1 MKKSFVI
8 LAGLSA
14 VMLAQRIRTVF
25 GILEGNPP
33 TYASTGLYYRQ
44 ESGTPPG
51 YMVSSLFGT
60 LFGVEPFGTDLA
72 YDPKTKLLFV
82 IGGGPNAFTWNGS
95 VHALDVWRSIV
106 PLPVRL
112 SNIGAR
118 RLAVKDT
125 LLLVT
130 RNKPPYFTAYRI
142 RYNAAQ
148 NILSLDSLWSPS
160 HFLLR
165 NVPDGILVWGDTA
178 FIAVSYHPTS
188 YSPDSI
194 VLAINLRTRQVVGSW
209 QVYPNPLELVR
220 IKDSV
225 YVACY
230 GNFTS
235 NLRIARIFPSSS
247 SVVIRDAGYVSYGGF
262 ATDTS
267 GSKDTILFWSLDGA
281 LRAFDVRSGQTS
293 STPYFG
299 LASSGPSLNP
309 TAILWAG
316 SHLHMGFT
324 NYTDTSLIVLR
335 DPIYN
340 PAPPHLDS
348 VFGVPGRRG
357 IGYPGIRR
365 FIYVEDD
372 TSRGISTFYSHAQAS
387 GSQLW
392 YNAVS
397 NTLYWEAQAPEAT
410 LIVCNALGQVIFRN
424 KGVRG
429 QISLEGVAGGVYIG
443 ILVEPEGKQRIL
455 RFYKP

>member
-1 MKKSFVI
+1 MKKHFII
-8 LAGLSA
+8 LVGLSA
-14 VMLAQRIRTVF
+14 VLSAQRVRAVF
-25 GILEGNPP
+25 GILEGNST
-33 TYASTGLYYRQ
+33 TYGSTGLYYRK
-44 ESGTPPG
+44 ESGAPPVS
-51 YMVSSLFGT
+51 MVSSFFGT
-60 LFGVEPFGTDLA
+60 LFGVEAFGTDLA

-82 IGGGPNAFTWNGS
+82 IGGGPNISTWNGS
-95 VHALDVWRSIV
+95 VHALDIWRSMV
-106 PLPVRL
+106 PLPVSL

-142 RYNAAQ
+142 RYNDAQ
-148 NILSLDSLWSPS
+148 NILNLDSLWSPS
-160 HFLLR
+160 HPLLR

-178 FIAVSYHPTS
+178 FIAISYHPTS
-188 YSPDSI
+188 YSPDSL

-209 QVYPNPLELVR
+209 QVYPNPTELLR
-220 IKDSV
+220 IKDSL

-230 GNFTS
+230 GDFMS
-235 NLRIARIFPSSS
+235 NLRIARILPSSS
-247 SVVIRDAGYVSYGGF
+247 SVLIRDAGYASYGGF

-267 GSKDTILFWSLDGA
+267 GKKDTILFWSSDGA

-293 STPYFG
+293 STPYLG
-299 LASSGPSLNP
+299 LASSGSPFLP

-340 PAPPHLDS
+340 PVPPHLDS

-372 TSRGISTFYSHAQAS
+372 TSRGIPTSYPNVQAS
-387 GSQLW
+387 GSRLW
-392 YNAVS
+392 YEAVS
-397 NTLYWEAQAPEAT
+397 NALCWEAQAPEAT
-410 LIVCNALGQVIFRN
+410 LIVCNALGQVIFRD
-424 KGVRG
+424 KGKRG
-429 QISLEGVAGGVYIG
+429 RVLLEGLAGGVYVG
-443 ILVEPEGKQRIL
+443 ILVEPEGKQRLL